1 MICHRQQC
9 LPASGSMDLFTSAAP
24 VLVAIPVS
32 LLVMRAYP
40 LILRL
45 LTRLAGRR
53 RGVVLVVGFARG
65 SAAAQAGM
73 LPALALVLAFAV
85 IAFAVMARGA
95 AARADGSASRHAAR
109 ARAVVP

>member
-85 IAFAVMARGA
+85 IAFAVMARGGGGRPDVSACLA
-95 AARADGSASRHAAR
+95 AASAHSL
-109 ARAVVP
+109 VN